1 MKRVTSDER
10 RATSEEASTKPE
22 LFKRTVWHGHMNY
35 ECAMCPYATLD
46 ALVMAGHL
54 RAVHGIETWN
64 TATGASTPAEPIILV
79 EESEV
84 IER

>member
-1 MKRVTSDER
+1 MKKVTSDER
-10 RATSEEASTKPE
+10 RATSEEASGKKA
-22 LFKRTVWHGHMNY
+22 LFKRSVWHGYVNY
-35 ECAMCPYATLD
+35 ECNQCPYATLD

-64 TATGASTPAEPIILV
+64 TATGASTPAEPIILA